1 MKTPDEIK
9 KGLEHCSEDGCKG
22 CNYEDDCNMADG
34 FSVLAADALA
44 YIQQLEEDQKERD
57 VLADAYQELE
67 ANQPKWISVDAEQKP
82 VHGHEYLCV
91 CSLPDDPKHE
101 WDWMMVLRWY
111 AYGSN
116 GYVDRPHFTDEG
128 VNGMTVT
135 HWMPLPQLP
144 KEGWT

>member
-1 MKTPDEIK
+1 MKTPEEIK
-9 KGLEHCSEDGCKG
+9 KRLKRCEDITHCNTCESSFHCQIE
-22 CNYEDDCNMADG
+22 E
-34 FSVLAADALA
+34 DALA
-44 YIQQLEEDQKERD
+44 YINQ
-57 VLADAYQELE
+57 LE
-67 ANQPKWISVDAEQKP
+67 ANRPKWISVNAEQKP

-135 HWMPLPQLP
+135 HWMPLPEPQ
-144 KEGWT
+144 KED